1 MLSEEL
7 ASLTSSFILRRTTDV
22 LAGYLPPKTEY
33 VLFCQPTA
41 AQQKVYQHVLESP
54 NFQSALGNA
63 GTTLQL
69 ITILK
74 KICNSP
80 GLLQPR
86 RTTSSA
92 KTPPGSGLAAN
103 LLDGIDPRLTRN
115 NGGSSKIRVL
125 DQLLHVLRQTD
136 EKVVLVS
143 NYTSTLELFE
153 TLLTALGFPFLRLDG
168 STASSKRQA
177 LVDDF
182 NRSTPSQC
190 FAFLLSAK
198 AGGFG
203 INLVGA
209 SRLVLFDVDWNPATD
224 LQAMARIHRDGQ
236 KRPCVIYRFILSGGL
251 DEKIWQRQTTKLNL
265 ASNVMDQKGGIN
277 SFSPNELKDLFR
289 LEEGLHCQ
297 THKLMRCPCEGRGGQ
312 APLKISTLGSR
323 NVERVHLE
331 NDDVLLDMSDFPA
344 APPFPIRPHPNIT
357 KDLSGGGD
365 DEAEVEALM
374 TYSHIA
380 ISPLSENAE
389 DGIETLIADNVLLEV
404 LKDADNRISFIF
416 AKTSN

>member
-1 MLSEEL
+1 M
-7 ASLTSSFILRRTTDV
+7 
-22 LAGYLPPKTEY
+22 
-33 VLFCQPTA
+33 
-41 AQQKVYQHVLESP
+41 LESP

-69 ITILK
+69 ITMLK
-74 KICNSP
+74 KVCNSP
-80 GLLQPR
+80 WLLNPKGNRCNTQ
-86 RTTSSA
+86 A
-92 KTPPGSGLAAN
+92 PPGPNLAAN
-103 LLDGIDPRLTRN
+103 LLDGIDPRLIRN

-125 DQLLHVLRQTD
+125 DQLLHVLKQTD

-168 STASSKRQA
+168 STASSRRQA

-182 NRSTPSQC
+182 NRSSPSQC

-198 AGGFG
+198 AGGVG

-209 SRLVLFDVDWNPATD
+209 SRLILFDVDWNPATD

-277 SFSPNELKDLFR
+277 SFSRDELKDLFR
-289 LEEGLHCQ
+289 LEQGLHCQ
-297 THKLMRCPCEGRGGQ
+297 THELLRCPCEGRGGQ
-312 APLKISTLGSR
+312 ASLGISSLGSR
-323 NVERVHLE
+323 NVGRDYDENEDVSVHQVDL
-331 NDDVLLDMSDFPA
+331 PA
-344 APPFPIRPHPNIT
+344 APMSPHPNVT
-357 KDLSGGGD
+357 KGYGRGGD
-365 DEAEVEALM
+365 DEDEVEALM

-380 ISPLSENAE
+380 TSALSEETE
-389 DGIETLIADNVLLEV
+389 DGRETLIADNVLLKV
-404 LKDADNRISFIF
+404 LKDVDNRVSFVF

>member
-22 LAGYLPPKTEY
+22 LAGYLPSKTEY

-69 ITILK
+69 ITMLK
-74 KICNSP
+74 KVCNSP
-80 GLLQPR
+80 WLLNPKGNRCNAQ
-86 RTTSSA
+86 A
-92 KTPPGSGLAAN
+92 PPGSNLAAN
-103 LLDGIDPRLTRN
+103 LLDGIDPRLIRN

-125 DQLLHVLRQTD
+125 DQLLHVLKQTD

-182 NRSTPSQC
+182 NRSSPSQC

-198 AGGFG
+198 AGGVG

-265 ASNVMDQKGGIN
+265 ASNVMDQKGRVN
-277 SFSPNELKDLFR
+277 SFSRDELKDIFR
-289 LEEGLHCQ
+289 LEQGLHCQ
-297 THKLMRCPCEGRGGQ
+297 THELLRCPCEGRGGQ
-312 APLKISTLGSR
+312 ASLGISTLGSL
-323 NVERVHLE
+323 NVEREHEE
-331 NDDVLLDMSDFPA
+331 NGDVSLHQFDLPA
-344 APPFPIRPHPNIT
+344 APSVPMSLHRNVT
-357 KDLSGGGD
+357 KDCSGGGD

-380 ISPLSENAE
+380 TSALSEKTE
-389 DGIETLIADNVLLEV
+389 DGLETLIADSVLLEV
-404 LKDADNRISFIF
+404 LKDANNRVSFVF

>member
-7 ASLTSSFILRRTTDV
+7 ASLTSPFILRRTTDV
-22 LAGYLPPKTEY
+22 LAGYLPSKTEY
-33 VLFCQPTA
+33 ILFCQPTA

-69 ITILK
+69 ITMLK
-74 KICNSP
+74 KVCNSP
-80 GLLQPR
+80 WLLNPKGNRCNAQ
-86 RTTSSA
+86 A
-92 KTPPGSGLAAN
+92 PPGSNLAAT
-103 LLDGIDPRLTRN
+103 LLDGIDPRLIRN

-125 DQLLHVLRQTD
+125 DQLLHVLKQTD

-182 NRSTPSQC
+182 NRSSPSQC

-198 AGGFG
+198 AGGVG

-277 SFSPNELKDLFR
+277 SFSRDELKDLFR
-289 LEEGLHCQ
+289 LEQGLHCQ
-297 THKLMRCPCEGRGGQ
+297 THELLGCPCEGRGGQ
-312 APLKISTLGSR
+312 ASLGISTLGSR
-323 NVERVHLE
+323 NVEREHEE
-331 NDDVLLDMSDFPA
+331 NDDVSLHQFDLPA
-344 APPFPIRPHPNIT
+344 APSLPVSPYPNVT
-357 KDLSGGGD
+357 KDCSGGGD
-365 DEAEVEALM
+365 DEAEVEGLM

-380 ISPLSENAE
+380 TSALSEKTE
-389 DGIETLIADNVLLEV
+389 DGLETLIADNVLLEV
-404 LKDADNRISFIF
+404 LKDADNRVSFVF